1 MKSGTNEVREN
12 PLATEKIS
20 RLLMNYSIPAMIAIL
35 INAAYNIADQI
46 FLGQS
51 VGYLGNA
58 ATTIIFPLLTI
69 VMAIAG
75 LLGTGATTYSA
86 VELGRGNRSESEK
99 ALNTVFIFTL
109 GIGLFFAIVS
119 FLGIEPILRLSGAA
133 LATITS
139 QFVSACIMVSYFM
152 KKSNIMRLSRTA
164 LRPNMKLCLEIVK
177 LGISAGITQFA
188 AFIMQIVMNNTLQ
201 YYGN

>member
-12 PLATEKIS
+12 P
-20 RLLMNYSIPAMIAIL
+20 
-35 INAAYNIADQI
+35 
-46 FLGQS
+46 
-51 VGYLGNA
+51 
-58 ATTIIFPLLTI
+58 
-69 VMAIAG
+69 
-75 LLGTGATTYSA
+75 
-86 VELGRGNRSESEK
+86 
-99 ALNTVFIFTL
+99 
-109 GIGLFFAIVS
+109 
-119 FLGIEPILRLSGAA
+119 

-188 AFIMQIVMNNTLQ
+188 AFIMQTVMNNTLQ
-201 YYGN
+201 YYGNQSGITGGVALGAMGIDGVLYAGLIADISSGVIIAIFIVPEMRKLRGGKILKISIFLINGIFNKVVAIYF

>member
-20 RLLMNYSIPAMIAIL
+20 RLLMSYSIPAMIAIL

-46 FLGQS
+46 FIGQS

-99 ALNTVFIFTL
+99 HSI
-109 GIGLFFAIVS
+109 LF
-119 FLGIEPILRLSGAA
+119 LYLRLV
-133 LATITS
+133 LVC
-139 QFVSACIMVSYFM
+139 F
-152 KKSNIMRLSRTA
+152 L
-164 LRPNMKLCLEIVK
+164 LL
-177 LGISAGITQFA
+177 
-188 AFIMQIVMNNTLQ
+188 
-201 YYGN
+201 